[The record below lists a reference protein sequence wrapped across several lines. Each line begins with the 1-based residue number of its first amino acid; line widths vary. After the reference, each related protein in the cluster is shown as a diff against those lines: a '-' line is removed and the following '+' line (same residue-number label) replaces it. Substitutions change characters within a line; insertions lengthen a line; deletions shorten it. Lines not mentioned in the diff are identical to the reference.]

1 MYENYVKNILDRIL
15 ALLGLIIL
23 SPIFLLTALAIKIE
37 EPRGKVFFIQD
48 RSGKEGKA
56 FSCIKFRSMSTEAP
70 NNAATWELEN
80 ADSYITKVGRFIRK
94 TSIDEL
100 PQLINIIRGDMS
112 IVGPRPVILKE
123 EELINLRRKF
133 GALSVRPGITGL
145 SQISGRDNLPPKK
158 KAETDGEYAAN
169 VTFLNDLK
177 IILKTIPQVLSGEGV
192 SEGKKEDF
200 R

>member
-37 EPRGKVFFIQD
+37 EPKGKVFFIQD

-70 NNAATWELEN
+70 NNAATWELDN

-123 EELINLRRKF
+123 EDLINLRREF

-177 IILKTIPQVLSGEGV
+177 IILKTIPQVLAGEGV

>member
-70 NNAATWELEN
+70 NNAATWELDN

-100 PQLINIIRGDMS
+100 PQLINIIKGDMS

-123 EELINLRRKF
+123 EELINLRKEY

-145 SQISGRDNLPPKK
+145 SQISGRDNLPPSK

>member
-70 NNAATWELEN
+70 NNAATWELDN

-100 PQLINIIRGDMS
+100 PQLINILRGDMS

-123 EELINLRRKF
+123 EELINLRREY

-158 KAETDGEYAAN
+158 KAETDGDYAAN

-200 R
+200 

>member
-37 EPRGKVFFIQD
+37 EPKGKVFFIQA
-48 RSGKEGKA
+48 RSGKEGEA

-70 NNAATWELEN
+70 DNAATWELDN
-80 ADSYITKVGRFIRK
+80 ADSYITKVGHFIRK

-100 PQLINIIRGDMS
+100 PQLINIIKGDMS

-123 EELINLRRKF
+123 KELINLRRQY

-145 SQISGRDNLPPKK
+145 SQISGRDNLPPSK

-200 R
+200 

>member
-70 NNAATWELEN
+70 NNAATWELDN

-100 PQLINIIRGDMS
+100 PQLINIIKGDMS

-123 EELINLRRKF
+123 EELINLRRQF

-200 R
+200 

>member
-70 NNAATWELEN
+70 NNAATWELDN

-100 PQLINIIRGDMS
+100 PQLINIIKGDMS

-123 EELINLRRKF
+123 EDLINLRREY

-200 R
+200 

>member
-37 EPRGKVFFIQD
+37 EPKGKVFFIQD

-70 NNAATWELEN
+70 NNAATWELDN

-100 PQLINIIRGDMS
+100 PQLINIIKGDMS

-123 EELINLRRKF
+123 EDLINLRREY

-158 KAETDGEYAAN
+158 KAETDGDYAAN

-200 R
+200 

>member
-15 ALLGLIIL
+15 AFLGLIIL

-37 EPRGKVFFIQD
+37 EPKGKVFFIQD

-70 NNAATWELEN
+70 NNAATWELDN

-123 EELINLRRKF
+123 EELIDLRKEY

-200 R
+200 

>member
-1 MYENYVKNILDRIL
+1 
-15 ALLGLIIL
+15 
-23 SPIFLLTALAIKIE
+23 
-37 EPRGKVFFIQD
+37 
-48 RSGKEGKA
+48 
-56 FSCIKFRSMSTEAP
+56 
-70 NNAATWELEN
+70 
-80 ADSYITKVGRFIRK
+80 
-94 TSIDEL
+94 
-100 PQLINIIRGDMS
+100 MS

-145 SQISGRDNLPPKK
+145 SQISGRDNLPPSK

>member
-1 MYENYVKNILDRIL
+1 MYENYVKNILDRVL

-70 NNAATWELEN
+70 NNAATWELDN

-123 EELINLRRKF
+123 EELINLRRQF

>member
-37 EPRGKVFFIQD
+37 EPKGKVFFIQD

-70 NNAATWELEN
+70 NNAATWELDN

-123 EELINLRRKF
+123 EELINLRRQF

-200 R
+200 

>member
-37 EPRGKVFFIQD
+37 EPKGKVFFIQD

-70 NNAATWELEN
+70 NNAATWELDN

-123 EELINLRRKF
+123 EELINLRRQF

-177 IILKTIPQVLSGEGV
+177 IILKTIPQVLSGEGF

>member
-23 SPIFLLTALAIKIE
+23 SPIFSLTALAIKIE

-70 NNAATWELEN
+70 NNAATWELDN

-100 PQLINIIRGDMS
+100 PQLINIIKGDMS

-123 EELINLRRKF
+123 EDLINLRREY

-200 R
+200 

>member
-37 EPRGKVFFIQD
+37 EPKGKVFFIQD

-70 NNAATWELEN
+70 NNAATWELDN

-100 PQLINIIRGDMS
+100 PQLINIIKGDMS

-123 EELINLRRKF
+123 EELINLRREY

-200 R
+200 

>member
-23 SPIFLLTALAIKIE
+23 SPIFLLTAIAIKIE

-70 NNAATWELEN
+70 NNAATWELDN

-123 EELINLRRKF
+123 EELINLRREF

-145 SQISGRDNLPPKK
+145 SQISGRDNLPPSK

-192 SEGKKEDF
+192 SEGKKEHF

>member
-200 R
+200 

>member
-37 EPRGKVFFIQD
+37 EPKGKVFFIQD

-70 NNAATWELEN
+70 NNAATWELDN

-123 EELINLRRKF
+123 EELINLRREY

-158 KAETDGEYAAN
+158 KAETDGDYAAN

-200 R
+200 

>member
-37 EPRGKVFFIQD
+37 EPKGKVFFIQD

-70 NNAATWELEN
+70 NNAATWELDN

-100 PQLINIIRGDMS
+100 PQLINILRGDMS

-123 EELINLRRKF
+123 EELINLRREY

-200 R
+200 

>member
-37 EPRGKVFFIQD
+37 EPKGKVFFIQD
-48 RSGKEGKA
+48 RSGKEGEA

-70 NNAATWELEN
+70 SNAATWELDN
-80 ADSYITKVGRFIRK
+80 ADSYITKVGHFIRK

-123 EELINLRRKF
+123 EELINLRRQY

-145 SQISGRDNLPPKK
+145 SQISGRDNLPPHK
-158 KAETDGEYAAN
+158 KAKTDGEYAAN

-200 R
+200 

>member
-145 SQISGRDNLPPKK
+145 SQISGRDNLPPSK

>member
-1 MYENYVKNILDRIL
+1 MYENCVKNILDRIL

-37 EPRGKVFFIQD
+37 EPKGKVFFIQD

-70 NNAATWELEN
+70 NNAATWELDN

-123 EELINLRRKF
+123 EELINLRRQF

>member
-70 NNAATWELEN
+70 NNAATWELDN

-200 R
+200 

>member
-37 EPRGKVFFIQD
+37 EPKGKVFFIQD

-70 NNAATWELEN
+70 NNAATWELDN

-123 EELINLRRKF
+123 EELINLRRQF

>member
-70 NNAATWELEN
+70 DNAATWELDN
-80 ADSYITKVGRFIRK
+80 ADSYITKVGHFIRK

-123 EELINLRRKF
+123 EELINLRRHY

-145 SQISGRDNLPPKK
+145 SQISGRDNLPPNK

-200 R
+200 

>member
-37 EPRGKVFFIQD
+37 EPKGKVFFIQD

-70 NNAATWELEN
+70 NNAATWELDN

-100 PQLINIIRGDMS
+100 PQLINILRGDMS

-123 EELINLRRKF
+123 EELINLRREY

-158 KAETDGEYAAN
+158 KAETDGDYAAN

-200 R
+200 

>member
-70 NNAATWELEN
+70 NNAATWELDN

>member
-70 NNAATWELEN
+70 NNAATWELDN

-100 PQLINIIRGDMS
+100 PQLINILRGDMS

-123 EELINLRRKF
+123 EELINLRREY

-200 R
+200 